1 MANSVVPVADG
12 KSLVRSTLSR
22 WSGALPADRRNVFLA
37 FVDEALNRL
46 KGPFLTQHP
55 PHQILELLEEAFAF
69 AETREPGVVRTE
81 IRPRPARG
89 GVAVLVNMDDQ
100 PFIVDTVRLF
110 LRTRESQFWGGFNLV
125 FRCSRDARGKIV
137 EVGTEEGQE
146 ESVILYEADV
156 ADLSAPGAADVL
168 ARNLVHARAMVKDF
182 AAMTSAVRTFADG
195 AAQRPGADAAETSAF
210 LQWLLADNFVFLGL
224 AANGAPL
231 GIQGLAGSPLLGDP
245 AGDWAAPHLGGAVKL
260 RKSKLES
267 PVHRSGRIDEIL
279 VDVAGVGTLF
289 LRGLFTYRAITQPSR
304 HVPILRQMLGVILSE
319 NVTTGPGSF
328 RYRGYANVFDSLP
341 TEFLLTATRQSIS
354 TLVEK
359 VFEAEQQQTAGVNF
373 LMNTPDTAFCL
384 CTVPKAEY
392 GDDLRRQIEDEI
404 VAVTRATY
412 CDHGIFVG
420 RYDTVLVHF
429 FLTGVTDPGRDG
441 LAALQARIHAAAT
454 PWADRLYAALSTRHG
469 AAEADRLTDTWGRA
483 FPDTWADTNSVER
496 TVRDI
501 ELLEQ
506 LTARRVVQADLYRE
520 GRDLVLRVYQQVD
533 VYLSTLMPV
542 LTNFGVEVVD
552 SYATQVHGRGGT
564 LHIDTFRLAGAQG
577 IDHATLLQRGGLLT
591 EALAAVFGGGVSD
604 DRLNGLVLVGG
615 LTAAQVDV
623 LRGYMRYSRQ
633 VGMKLAILRMT
644 EIFLANPICTG
655 ALAKLFAARFDPD
668 LAGDR
673 AAAVLEAEE
682 VLNNE
687 LRFIQAHD
695 EDLLLQVMKNLI
707 ESTVRTNA
715 YRTDR
720 KGAYVSFKFDAS
732 SARIARCG
740 RSTSTR
746 ATSRVCTCG
755 SARSPAAASAGRT
768 ATTTAPRCS
777 GLVTTQQV
785 KNVVI
790 VPDGQQGRLLPQE
803 RGPRPGRAPP
813 SGRRAC
819 TRPSSAACST

>member
-655 ALAKLFAARFDPD
+655 ALARSAPTPT
-668 LAGDR
+668 G
-673 AAAVLEAEE
+673 
-682 VLNNE
+682 
-687 LRFIQAHD
+687 
-695 EDLLLQVMKNLI
+695 
-707 ESTVRTNA
+707 RTGP
-715 YRTDR
+715 T
-720 KGAYVSFKFDAS
+720 
-732 SARIARCG
+732 
-740 RSTSTR
+740 T
-746 ATSRVCTCG
+746 TSR
-755 SARSPAAASAGRT
+755 SSSSPRRSR
-768 ATTTAPRCS
+768 
-777 GLVTTQQV
+777 
-785 KNVVI
+785 
-790 VPDGQQGRLLPQE
+790 
-803 RGPRPGRAPP
+803 
-813 SGRRAC
+813 
-819 TRPSSAACST
+819 